1 MHHAN
6 LSALASQP
14 GATVAVGGLRLSAA
28 QHRLAAELA
37 GEVRTAGNR
46 TAISFRA
53 LFLKGVLELS
63 FLQTYRDAGKV
74 RVRLTRPSEDS
85 LGGFKLACLGN
96 LRGPSK
102 V

>member
-6 LSALASQP
+6 LSALANQP

-28 QHRLAAELA
+28 QHRLAAEFA

-53 LFLKGVLELS
+53 LF
-63 FLQTYRDAGKV
+63 
-74 RVRLTRPSEDS
+74 
-85 LGGFKLACLGN
+85 
-96 LRGPSK
+96 
-102 V
+102 